1 MSNQN
6 NQNQVQPQQHQYQ
19 QGNYSPADYE
29 KVGPRSVEGLEAS
42 ELPDGGRGNQ
52 FTNISKEAG
61 RKLPP
66 QTGQWGS
73 DGDTG
78 LRGDPDVAD
87 AKDHGRSRK
96 HS

>member
-1 MSNQN
+1 MNTPSNQN
-6 NQNQVQPQQHQYQ
+6 QSQPQQHQYQ
-19 QGNYSPADYE
+19 PPKPSPADYE

-42 ELPDGGRGNQ
+42 ELPDGGRGDQ

-78 LRGDPDVAD
+78 LRGDRDVAD